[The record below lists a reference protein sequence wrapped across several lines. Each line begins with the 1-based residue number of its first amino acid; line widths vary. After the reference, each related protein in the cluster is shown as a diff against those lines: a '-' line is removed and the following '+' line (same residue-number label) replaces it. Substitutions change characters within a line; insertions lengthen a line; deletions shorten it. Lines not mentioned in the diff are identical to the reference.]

1 MVIVLSV
8 RRLFCNVSV
17 PEIRSWVLSCESPET
32 LLGRDDRHMTLR
44 LLYLLFCQVVRWL
57 ALLARSSAAKDAELL
72 VLRYEVAVLRRQ
84 VARPRVDW
92 ADRAVLAGLARL
104 LPRPVWRGLLV
115 RPATLLRWHRDLVR
129 RRWTYPHQR
138 GRPPVSTEL
147 RALVLR
153 LAREN
158 PGWGY
163 RRIHGELCRLGYKD
177 RIGASTV
184 WAILQRAGVAPAP
197 KRSALTWRQFLRAQ
211 AQGVLAVDFFTVD
224 TVFLQRLYVLFA
236 IEVATRRVHVLG
248 VTSSPMGEWVAQQAR
263 NLVMNLEEGLG
274 RFRFVLRDRDTK
286 FTAVFD
292 AVFAAEG
299 IEVLR
304 TPVRAPQANAY
315 AERWVGTVRR
325 EVLDRMLIFGCRQL
339 QFVLAEFADHYNVH
353 RPHRALGQAPPLG
366 PGESAVVVPVGRVVR
381 RDRLGGLLHE
391 YGQVA

>member
-1 MVIVLSV
+1 
-8 RRLFCNVSV
+8 
-17 PEIRSWVLSCESPET
+17 
-32 LLGRDDRHMTLR
+32 MTLR
-44 LLYLLFCQVVRWL
+44 LTYLLLCQVLRWL

-72 VLRYEVAVLRRQ
+72 VLRHEVAVLHRQ
-84 VARPRVDW
+84 VARPRVNR
-92 ADRAVLAGLARL
+92 ADRAVLAGLVRL
-104 LPRPVWRGLLV
+104 LPRPAWRGLFV
-115 RPATLLRWHRDLVR
+115 QPATLLRWHRDLVR

-138 GRPPVSTEL
+138 GRPSVAAEL

-153 LAREN
+153 LVREN
-158 PGWGY
+158 PTWGY

-184 WAILQRAGVAPAP
+184 WTILRHAGVAPAP

-211 AQGVLAVDFFTVD
+211 AKGVLAVDFFTVD
-224 TVFLQRLYVLFA
+224 TVFLRRLYVLFV

-248 VTSSPMGEWVAQQAR
+248 VTPHPVGAWVAQQAR
-263 NLVMNLEEGLG
+263 NLLMEIQDGVGW
-274 RFRFVLRDRDTK
+274 FRFLLRDRDTK
-286 FTAVFD
+286 FTARFD

-299 IEVLR
+299 IEVLV

-339 QFVLAEFADHYNVH
+339 RSVLSEYADHYNVH

-366 PGESAVVVPVGRVVR
+366 LGESAVVVPAGRVVR
-381 RDRLGGLLHE
+381 RDRLGGLIHE
-391 YGQVA
+391 YAQVA